1 MFMQGYRPPNQTAGQ
16 SAQNGAWYPTAGY
29 VPGGS
34 ANPPQTGKANGRSTE
49 KSRAAKPRQPRK
61 SAGGNQNN
69 NFGTTPPA
77 KKRHS
82 LKWQLIKVLLVLV
95 LLAAAA
101 GGIYVWKTQAEVRP
115 YTSVFVDNVY
125 VDGINLK
132 GMSWEEGNNVVLK
145 QIQDK
150 LSSWYVRLRSPSGQ
164 YKDITASMLGINRD
178 PTAAL
183 EAAWA
188 VGHDTSATNRKT
200 IFELKTEIDAA
211 KSTTYEFSSVEQSGD
226 TSSIDSILA
235 TLAQAA
241 YVEPQDAAV
250 VSFDP
255 DNTSEPFT
263 FQNEV
268 VGKKLDV
275 DALKTQIIGMVE
287 TFTTGEVMIQPT
299 DVQPSV
305 TVDSLREYYTLRFR
319 AVTPIDSH
327 STEERNNN
335 IRVAFSKI
343 NGLVINDGD
352 KFSFNKIVG
361 RRTQENGFYQ
371 AFEYSY
377 GELTPG
383 WGGGVCQASTT
394 VYLAAVQSGMK
405 ISDHTSHSTS
415 VSYTEMGKD
424 ATVSDTRGHEI
435 DFVFRNNSGSKIFI
449 SAHVITDPSN
459 KKRYLCEVRIYGKD
473 LGNTRYELETEIVEK
488 LEKPTEPEYIEDTKA
503 KYVTYVDEEKTV
515 IEASEGYVVD
525 TYLCTIVDGVQT
537 DRDKIARST
546 YKNRAARIY
555 VGVTPR

>member
-1 MFMQGYRPPNQTAGQ
+1 MFMQGYRPPNQTPGQ

-34 ANPPQTGKANGRSTE
+34 AYPPQTGKANGQSAE
-49 KSRAAKPRQPRK
+49 KAKAAKPKQPRK

-69 NFGTTPPA
+69 NFGAPKPV
-77 KKRHS
+77 KKRPS
-82 LKWQLIKVLLVLV
+82 LKWQLIKVLLALV

-115 YTSVFVDNVY
+115 YTAVFLDNVY

-150 LSSWYVRLRSPSGQ
+150 LSSWYVRLRNPSGQ
-164 YKDITASMLGINRD
+164 YKDITAAMLGISRD

-188 VGHDTSATNRKT
+188 VGHDTSATDRKT
-200 IFELKTEIDAA
+200 IFELKNEIEAA
-211 KSTTYEFSSVEQSGD
+211 KGTNHEFSSAEQSGD
-226 TSSIDSILA
+226 TSSIDGILA

-250 VSFDP
+250 ISFDP
-255 DNTSEPFT
+255 DNTNEPFT
-263 FQNEV
+263 FQSEV

-287 TFTTGEVMIQPT
+287 TFTTGEVIIQPT

-305 TVDSLREYYTLRFR
+305 TVASLREYYSLRYR

-343 NGLVINDGD
+343 NGLVLNDGD

-405 ISDHTSHSTS
+405 ITDHTSHSTS

-435 DFVFRNNSGSKIFI
+435 DFAFRNNSGSKIFI
-449 SAHVITDPSN
+449 SAHVITDASN
-459 KKRYLCEVRIYGKD
+459 SKRFLCEVRIYGED
-473 LGNTRYELETEIVEK
+473 LGNTRYELETEVVEK
-488 LEKPTEPEYIEDTKA
+488 LEKPTEPEYVQDTKA

-537 DRDKIARST
+537 DRKKIARST